1 MGWSE
6 GSNDSFSDVCE
17 ALVIIAESL
26 GSVGTIE
33 PCTHSEPIKHGDDL
47 RVLGVVICQSKLPKR
62 FRMTGSG
69 PGNWYSIAS
78 IMMSHCQNKAHSGSK
93 LVSNNFIILSHL
105 QHSYQKATVLVK
117 YSKESS
123 L

>member
-1 MGWSE
+1 
-6 GSNDSFSDVCE
+6 
-17 ALVIIAESL
+17 
-26 GSVGTIE
+26 
-33 PCTHSEPIKHGDDL
+33 
-47 RVLGVVICQSKLPKR
+47 
-62 FRMTGSG
+62 MTGSG

-123 L
+123 LWSINGKTMATDPSRIELLD